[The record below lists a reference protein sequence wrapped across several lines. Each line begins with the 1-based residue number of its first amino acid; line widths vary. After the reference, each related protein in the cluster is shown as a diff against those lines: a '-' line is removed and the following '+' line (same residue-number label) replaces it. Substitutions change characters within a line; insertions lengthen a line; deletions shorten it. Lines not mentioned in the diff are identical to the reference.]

1 MLSQE
6 LTDERDTE
14 VHLQRLKSM
23 ESVVVRLTHWLVLFM
38 MRLETTD
45 RKDWQGFT
53 RILEVL
59 SLLDEIQQR
68 SPQEIRE
75 AIEGF
80 CDLPPNP
87 GQTVSM
93 EEVVFWAGIAAGMEL
108 RGYVEDGTVDEA
120 VAGTQIGRY
129 PAADIRLPRAEVV
142 QVALDQ
148 VFGVAGDAA
157 TEARPAF
164 ELARAPVKCFP
175 QPRFAGRDRRI
186 ADPCARSRSQRIAEH
201 RSHPVSHALFQL
213 GSEAVAQPCPSARC
227 ERRVIESFCA

>member
-23 ESVVVRLTHWLVLFM
+23 ESVVVRRTHWLVLFM

-120 VAGTQIGRY
+120 VAETGASSVKDMGTVMKAAMARLAGKPADGR
-129 PAADIRLPRAEVV
+129 AV
-142 QVALDQ
+142 
-148 VFGVAGDAA
+148 
-157 TEARPAF
+157 
-164 ELARAPVKCFP
+164 
-175 QPRFAGRDRRI
+175 
-186 ADPCARSRSQRIAEH
+186 
-201 RSHPVSHALFQL
+201 
-213 GSEAVAQPCPSARC
+213 SEAVKARLQ
-227 ERRVIESFCA
+227 